1 MSFHSTWKP
10 QNQREPLCNKAGLKM
25 NPFENF
31 QFNPILRR
39 KTRQIETLWPFSSCQ
54 IEIYLISLVKVTAER
69 EFHYTSNILVRKNK
83 TVTPFCI
90 VCSLIGIQLR
100 QEIPKV
106 KKYYA
111 TLALT
116 QPPACL
122 PLGRMRERIRWAR
135 KIIHKGWDERSVI
148 SVGKKKYKWVK
159 QRLSLTSSQEQGGG
173 TDVQSVD
180 SYNGTTPPQFYCWA
194 QH

>member
-54 IEIYLISLVKVTAER
+54 MEIYLISLVKVTAER

-122 PLGRMRERIRWAR
+122 PLGRMRKRIRWAR
-135 KIIHKGWDERSVI
+135 KIIHKGWDEKSVI
-148 SVGKKKYKWVK
+148 SVGKKIQMSEAKIITHQLPGAGWWDWCPISR
-159 QRLSLTSSQEQGGG
+159 QLQ
-173 TDVQSVD
+173 
-180 SYNGTTPPQFYCWA
+180 
-194 QH
+194 